1 MTTMTA
7 MPEDNDDEWG
17 WQADDDLWDDDDAEP
32 YEDDAWADSET
43 LNSAGWGEW
52 D

>member
-1 MTTMTA
+1 MGY
-7 MPEDNDDEWG
+7 DDEITW
-17 WQADDDLWDDDDAEP
+17 ADIARWEDDSYEDDDDGEP

-43 LNSAGWGEW
+43 LASAGWGEW